1 MLFNSSILPECKLFY
16 LYVCAYVLFK
26 VAEFIYNY
34 KIQVSS
40 VGIVTRLWA
49 GWPRNYALAET
60 RDFSLL
66 QIIQDWLWGPLSFLF
81 MDTGDHSPGIKWFR
95 LVSN

>member
-1 MLFNSSILPECKLFY
+1 VF
-16 LYVCAYVLFK
+16 FK
-26 VAEFIYNY
+26 VAEFIYTY

-49 GWPRNYALAET
+49 GRPRNCALAEA

-66 QIIQDWLWGPLSFLF
+66 QIIQDWLWGLLSFLF
-81 MDTGDHSPGIKWFR
+81 MDNGDLSPGIKWFR
-95 LVSN
+95 LVSS